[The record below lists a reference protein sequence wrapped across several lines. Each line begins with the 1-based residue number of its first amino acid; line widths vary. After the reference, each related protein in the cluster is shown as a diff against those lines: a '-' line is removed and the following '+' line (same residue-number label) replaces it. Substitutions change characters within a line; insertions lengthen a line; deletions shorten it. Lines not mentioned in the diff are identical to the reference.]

1 MTEMLHNSL
10 QNQNNRLGMQKMESD
25 MIQSIDKRFETIA
38 TDMDEVHNNALA
50 GLDNLI
56 SMT

>member
-1 MTEMLHNSL
+1 MTQLMHDSL
-10 QNQNNRLGMQKMESD
+10 QNHSDRLGMQKMESD
-25 MIQSIDKRFETIA
+25 MIQSIDKRFETVN
-38 TDMDEVHNNALA
+38 TNVDDVLNNAMA